1 MGGYDSSSDDS
12 DDGYC
17 EMSSV
22 VRSIAAAI
30 AASTS
35 GTDNAFEGGGLVDDA
50 TDAVKATVSN
60 VGNAMT
66 DIRAAL
72 TEDNDGSSSSSSALI
87 KDAIDLIARPSQIPG
102 RITDALMSSK
112 MLNLEEDEDDDGITR
127 VALKLLG
134 PVMRLVLWL
143 RSSLVRPLLLVIPEW
158 AILLYL
164 VGRSVT
170 VAILAVRIKQK
181 SPAQRAGKAL
191 NDDVAFA
198 NMYSASAVVFGVLSM
213 VLFALLAGRSVSSS
227 VVAVVL
233 SCAGVCAS
241 ALLDRLLRAADTAA
255 FRASEATP
263 EGTERRML
271 FMHGGTG
278 LAFAAATMAI
288 SICCPF

>member
-1 MGGYDSSSDDS
+1 MGGYDISSDDS
-12 DDGYC
+12 SDDDEYC

-22 VRSIAAAI
+22 VRSIAAAM

-35 GTDNAFEGGGLVDDA
+35 GANNAFEGGGLVDDA
-50 TDAVKATVSN
+50 TAAVKSTVSN
-60 VGNAMT
+60 VGSAMT

-72 TEDNDGSSSSSSALI
+72 TEDNDGSSSSAMI

-127 VALKLLG
+127 FVIKLLG
-134 PVMRLVLWL
+134 PIMRLVLWL

-198 NMYSASAVVFGVLSM
+198 NMYSASAIVFGVLSM

-241 ALLDRLLRAADTAA
+241 ALLDRLLRAADTGA
-255 FRASEATP
+255 FRASESTP

-288 SICCPF
+288 STCCPF